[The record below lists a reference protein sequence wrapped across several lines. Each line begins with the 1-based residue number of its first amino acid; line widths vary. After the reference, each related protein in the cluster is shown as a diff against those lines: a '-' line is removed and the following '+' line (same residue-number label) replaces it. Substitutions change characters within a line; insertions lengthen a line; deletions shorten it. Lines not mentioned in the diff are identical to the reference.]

1 MPMLLIKQVKG
12 NDLFWSGPGNKSM
25 SNFSKVRSQ
34 NHSYIECQILSV
46 VWEYHFTQMYSLG
59 MVRYIILS
67 PFFLFFFFFF
77 TKSICLNQMH
87 TLKVI

>member
-46 VWEYHFTQMYSLG
+46 VWEYHFTRMYSLG
-59 MVRYIILS
+59 MGKVYYFVS
-67 PFFLFFFFFF
+67 FFFFFF
-77 TKSICLNQMH
+77 LFFHKINMP
-87 TLKVI
+87 